1 MLLLP
6 ALSYFF
12 MASFFVQIGM
22 EADAADGS
30 EESKKVA
37 QSTDSTSAGD
47 HMSST
52 VPAGAAQEEEKSK
65 DEEEED
71 VPLTEEEVERQ
82 TAGMTDVQK
91 RLFKIRMKMNQGRK
105 ANKDEAEKEYKRA
118 SDPKFAKWEYAAER
132 SEKNKEFG
140 GDVKGAGEGAR
151 EQHTKV
157 CCICSNDMMC
167 LCL

>member
-1 MLLLP
+1 
-6 ALSYFF
+6 
-12 MASFFVQIGM
+12 M

-30 EESKKVA
+30 EESKKVTH
-37 QSTDSTSAGD
+37 STDSTSAGD
-47 HMSST
+47 HMPST
-52 VPAGAAQEEEKSK
+52 VPAGAAQEDEKSK
-65 DEEEED
+65 DDEED
-71 VPLTEEEVERQ
+71 VALTEEEVERQ

-140 GDVKGAGEGAR
+140 GDVKGAGEGASR
-151 EQHTKV
+151 TTHK
-157 CCICSNDMMC
+157 S
-167 LCL
+167 LLHFF